1 MTPTILLFTGPPA
14 PSSVVELSCTITGFE
29 PPFLHLFDLST
40 TTTTTTTTTTAAA
53 STVAPSAT
61 TNPYTTAWRSLPLTR
76 QPLHT
81 GFTQI
86 HAANVS
92 TFSNGAFFT
101 TADATALNLENEDD
115 DDDDSQEAGMTTMVA
130 ASQDLLTQFC
140 EQSIAVHT
148 MSDAID
154 SQSLID
160 CTTESFMTSILSED
174 GHGHGHV
181 ARPRHLSDLEDVPS
195 AKQVTSL
202 EPQTITLNI
211 IVGVLSVAQPRTVT
225 TRWGSSLSLIE
236 LLVGDDTATGFA
248 VTFWVPK
255 DKVAE
260 SDVVALRRQDVVLL
274 ENVALHVFNNKV
286 YGQSLRRGL
295 TKLHL
300 LWRADGSGHYSSRSL
315 RAKGEDPQREKT
327 RIVKDWVI
335 RFVGLD
341 PLARRTRSGSSWDR
355 PPDDSQ

>member
-14 PSSVVELSCTITGFE
+14 SSSVVEPSCTVSGFE
-29 PPFLHLFDLST
+29 PPFIHLFRLP
-40 TTTTTTTTTTAAA
+40 TTTTTTAAA
-53 STVAPSAT
+53 SAPAAT
-61 TNPYTTAWRSLPLTR
+61 PTPYTTAWRSLALHR

-81 GFTQI
+81 GFTQT

-92 TFSNGAFFT
+92 TFANGAFFT
-101 TADATALNLENEDD
+101 TAEATVLDLDD
-115 DDDDSQEAGMTTMVA
+115 DDDHDDDDSHEGATTTTP
-130 ASQDLLTQFC
+130 ASQDLLAQFC
-140 EQSIAVHT
+140 EQSIGLHT
-148 MSDAID
+148 MSDAWD
-154 SQSLID
+154 SQSLVD
-160 CTTESFMTSILSED
+160 CTTESLTTSVLSQD
-174 GHGHGHV
+174 AHV

-195 AKQVTSL
+195 AKQVTAL

-255 DKVAE
+255 HEVAE

-274 ENVALHVFNNKV
+274 ENVALHVFQNKV

-315 RAKGEDPQREKT
+315 RARGGDPQREKT
-327 RIVKDWVI
+327 RLVKDWVM

-341 PLARRTRSGSSWDR
+341 PQARRRSGSSWDR